1 LARRLGVT
9 EAWLQAARRETPEAD
24 GAGAGSFDG
33 LPEGWMAAVRYAEFL
48 NQSGHAVT
56 EAVYQQLA
64 AHWDEGQIVEITA
77 VVGLFAYFNRFND
90 ALRVPVTR

>member
-9 EAWLQAARRETPEAD
+9 EEWLRAARRDAPEEE
-24 GAGAGSFDG
+24 GTGSGSFDG
-33 LPEGWMAAVRYAEFL
+33 LPEGWMAALRYAEL
-48 NQSGHAVT
+48 MNESGHAVT
-56 EAVYQQLA
+56 EQAYQRLA